1 MSQPTVSI
9 IVVSRGRSLSLV
21 RCLKALFQLQYNE
34 FEIIVVADGAG
45 FGTVESAGFSDSL
58 KLVRFDEANISAA
71 RNIGLRRA
79 NGDLVAFIDDDA
91 MAEAGWLH
99 HLSQPFEDELVMA
112 AGGFVR
118 GRNGISF
125 QSQGQTV
132 DEMGEAAP
140 LVISGTDP
148 VVLRGQAGRAIKT
161 EGTNCA
167 FRREYLMSIGGF
179 DIAYRFYLDE
189 TDVNMRLALAGC
201 KTAIVPLAQVH
212 HGYDESDKRHRNRMP
227 RSLFEVG
234 ASKVLFLRKYADQ
247 SLIQDCLR
255 GFVGRY
261 RKALLAHMIAGRCEP
276 QDVDIILKTLKDG
289 IISGREREL
298 KTLEPLEVKSDE
310 FCRAKENSSRVEF
323 NCLVGYKI
331 QERKLR
337 KQAKNLVEQGIP
349 VSLFCFS
356 RTALFH
362 RIRYDSDGYWVHSG
376 GILGKADRKGRMFSM
391 FSLAKRA
398 KYEKMKINKVRYPLS
413 GV

>member
-1 MSQPTVSI
+1 MTQPTVSI
-9 IVVSRGRSLSLV
+9 IVVSRGRPLLLV
-21 RCLKALFQLQYNE
+21 RCLKALFQLQYSE

-45 FGTVESAGFSDSL
+45 FGAVESAGFSDSL

-71 RNIGLRRA
+71 RNIGIRRA

-91 MAEAGWLH
+91 AAEAGWLH

-132 DEMGEAAP
+132 DELGKATA
-140 LVISGTDP
+140 LVVVGIKP
-148 VVLRGQAGRAIKT
+148 VVLRGKVGYAIKT

-167 FRREYLMSIGGF
+167 FRRKYLMSIGGF
-179 DIAYRFYLDE
+179 DTAYQFYLDE
-189 TDVNMRLALAGC
+189 TDVNMRLALSG
-201 KTAIVPLAQVH
+201 KQTAIVPLAQVH
-212 HGYDESDKRHRNRMP
+212 HGFESSDKRQQNRVP
-227 RSLFEVG
+227 QSLFEVG
-234 ASKVLFLRKYADQ
+234 ASTVVYLRKYAEE
-247 SLIQDCLR
+247 LMLQDCLNDLR
-255 GFVGRY
+255 ARY
-261 RKALLAHMIAGRCEP
+261 RKAQLRHMIAGRCEP
-276 QDVDIILKTLKDG
+276 RDVEIVLKTLDAG
-289 IISGREREL
+289 ISAGWERDL
-298 KTLEPLEVKSDE
+298 KPLEPLETVSEQFDRVKD
-310 FCRAKENSSRVEF
+310 NSPRVKPK
-323 NCLVGYKI
+323 CLAGYKI